1 MKDKGGKKIKDI
13 PTHNMYASM
22 EYFYTLYSPLSQ
34 GNHTLHPHCT
44 FSQKEAFSL
53 SHKL

>member
-1 MKDKGGKKIKDI
+1 MKDKGGRKIKDI

-22 EYFYTLYSPLSQ
+22 EYFYILYSPLPQ

-44 FSQKEAFSL
+44 FFTKGSILLKS
-53 SHKL
+53 